1 MLSGNICCVT
11 VIQLGIFFFNLGMQ
25 INGMGKKM
33 SRFLAEARVLPLIL
47 VGASRIDGKSG

>member
-1 MLSGNICCVT
+1 LDF
-11 VIQLGIFFFNLGMQ
+11 FFFNLGMQ